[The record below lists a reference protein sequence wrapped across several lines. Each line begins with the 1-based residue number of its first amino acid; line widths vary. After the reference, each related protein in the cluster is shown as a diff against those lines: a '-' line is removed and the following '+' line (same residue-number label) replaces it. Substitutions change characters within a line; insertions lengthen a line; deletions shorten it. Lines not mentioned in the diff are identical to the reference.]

1 MPLALVD
8 PAPFNVTSVATLTLW
23 LGPAFAVGGE
33 LAVEIVIRR
42 TLRSWAA
49 GMISVV
55 SEELNCST
63 SGELPRCMVDSQ
75 GFFRESYLYMAT
87 FSERLGRKVVR
98 LKVWGSSDVF

>member
-1 MPLALVD
+1 MLYFKFETADSKPRKKFSPPRPLGHFTV
-8 PAPFNVTSVATLTLW
+8 
-23 LGPAFAVGGE
+23 E